1 MVRLFSHYFPI
12 GAVVVV
18 LLDAMFLLIA
28 DMVGVMLGGDSLRAS
43 GSDFIPGAFA
53 LVTILVTFSGTLGLY
68 GDHSNDDFWLF
79 ARRLV
84 IPLLVALPLLHW
96 AFHRLPDGGFSVRAV
111 TITLALA
118 IAGRLAIF
126 FFSRASSNLV
136 TRRVLVL
143 GVGNDAVT
151 VKETLERSRTQGLY
165 IAGFYSTVPDPT
177 MTGEIPPNMI
187 VMPTR
192 SLTDTVRQLNVN
204 EIIIAVRERRGGSLP
219 LAELLEC
226 KLKGIK
232 VTDLATFFENYKS
245 RIRIDSLRESWFI
258 FGDGFRQGQARMFVK
273 RGFDIFASGTLLII
287 SAPVMLLAAIAV
299 KLESPGPII
308 YRQER
313 VGLGG
318 RVFNVLKFRSMRAD
332 AERDGTPQWAQ
343 ARDPRVTRVG
353 KLMRLTRIDELP
365 QLITVLKGDMS
376 LVGPR
381 PERAFFVEQ
390 IAQKVPF
397 YAARHSV
404 KPGVTG
410 WAQVRHHYG
419 ASVDDASDKLE
430 YDLYYVKNHTLF
442 LDLLILFY
450 SVRVVLTAQGAR

>member
-12 GAVVVV
+12 GALVVV
-18 LLDAMFLLIA
+18 LMDAMFLLIA
-28 DMVGVMLGGDSLRAS
+28 DIAGVMLTGDGLRGSS
-43 GSDFIPGAFA
+43 GDFVPGAIA
-53 LVTILVTFSGTLGLY
+53 LVMILVTFSGTLGLY
-68 GDHSNDDFWLF
+68 GDHSGDDFWLF

-84 IPLLVALPLLHW
+84 IPLVVALPLLHW
-96 AFHRLPDGGFSVRAV
+96 AFHRLPDGGMSVHGI
-111 TITLALA
+111 TITLTLA
-118 IAGRLAIF
+118 IIGRLAIF
-126 FFSRASSNLV
+126 FFSRASSTLV
-136 TRRVLVL
+136 TRRILVL
-143 GVGNDAVT
+143 GVGADAVH
-151 VKETLERSRTQGLY
+151 VKQTLERSKSPGLH
-165 IAGFYSTVPDPT
+165 IAGFYSTVPEPT
-177 MTGEIPPNMI
+177 LTGEIPPSMI
-187 VMPTR
+187 MMPER
-192 SLTDTVRQLNVN
+192 SLLETAKQLNVN
-204 EIIIAVRERRGGSLP
+204 EIIIAVRDRRGGNLP

-226 KLKGIK
+226 KLKGVK
-232 VTDLATFFENYKS
+232 VIDLATFFENYKS
-245 RIRIDSLRESWFI
+245 RIRIESLRESWFI
-258 FGDGFRQGQARMFVK
+258 FGDGFRQGRARMFVK
-273 RGFDIFASGTLLII
+273 RVFDIAASGTLLII
-287 SAPVMLLAAIAV
+287 SAPVMLIAAIAV
-299 KLESPGPII
+299 KLESSGPII

-318 RVFNVLKFRSMRAD
+318 RVFNVLKFRSMRLD

-365 QLITVLKGDMS
+365 QLFTVLKGDMS

-381 PERAFFVEQ
+381 PERPYFVNQ

-430 YDLYYVKNHTLF
+430 FDLYYVKNHTLF